1 MHINDDYNMKLHFED
16 RKLGRTALS
25 VSEKEVSCYNT
36 CHMYIVIEGQ
46 DGTGKSTQ
54 AELLKEHFKDQGREV
69 VMLEEPDGDLPQAH
83 DLHDMILSRGYNLE
97 PLTNVLLFTAARVE
111 LWKKIAD
118 PVLRRGGIVISA
130 RNYWSTL
137 AYQGYGEG
145 VSRSKIIRL
154 TKEMLPEKYF
164 HPDYGFILTVS
175 DQVREVRQQER
186 GKSKETFESKPTDFQ
201 QKVNSAYPKIAQDF
215 NLIVIDASVSIDE
228 IFSQILARLAI
239 S

>member
-1 MHINDDYNMKLHFED
+1 
-16 RKLGRTALS
+16 
-25 VSEKEVSCYNT
+25 
-36 CHMYIVIEGQ
+36 MYIVIEGQ

-54 AELLKEHFKDQGREV
+54 AEMLKTHFEHQGRKV

-83 DLHDMILSRGYNLE
+83 DLHDMILTRGYNLE

-111 LWKKIAD
+111 LWRKIAE
-118 PVLRRGGIVISA
+118 PVLREGGIVISA

-154 TKEMLPEKYF
+154 TKEMLPERYV

-175 DQVREVRQQER
+175 DEVRLARQRGR
-186 GKSKETFESKPTDFQ
+186 GKATETFELRPNEFQ
-201 QKVNSAYPKIAQDF
+201 QKVNAAYPKIARE
-215 NLIVIDASVSIDE
+215 LGLTIIDATPSIDD
-228 IFSQILARLAI
+228 IFTTILAKLKN
-239 S
+239 